1 MTLQMVSGST
11 GKYTST
17 HLDKKNNLLKANEH
31 FTRAKI
37 MLEACNQ
44 YFLWTLYGK
53 INARSL

>member
-17 HLDKKNNLLKANEH
+17 HLDKKTNLLKANEH

-37 MLEACNQ
+37 MLEACNK
-44 YFLWTLYGK
+44 YFL
-53 INARSL
+53 